1 MFCYVYFLYSKKR
14 QQFYV
19 GVSNDVTDRLKRHN
33 NGESLSTKSGT
44 PWLLVHIINCADKS
58 AAMQLEVKIKKR
70 GISRYLADI
79 GFDTG
84 L

>member
-1 MFCYVYFLYSKKR
+1 MSCYVYFLYSKKR

-19 GVSNDVTDRLKRHN
+19 GVSNNVIDRLKRHN
-33 NGESLSTKSGT
+33 NGESLSTKSGM
-44 PWLLVHIINCADKS
+44 PWMLMHTIVCADKS
-58 AAMQLEVKIKKR
+58 AAMLLEVKIKKR

-79 GFDTG
+79 GIDTG

>member
-33 NGESLSTKSGT
+33 NGESLSTKSGM
-44 PWLLVHIINCADKS
+44 PWMLMHTIVYADKS
-58 AAMQLEVKIKKR
+58 AAMLLEVKIKKR
-70 GISRYLADI
+70 GISRYLFYSGIDA
-79 GFDTG
+79 G